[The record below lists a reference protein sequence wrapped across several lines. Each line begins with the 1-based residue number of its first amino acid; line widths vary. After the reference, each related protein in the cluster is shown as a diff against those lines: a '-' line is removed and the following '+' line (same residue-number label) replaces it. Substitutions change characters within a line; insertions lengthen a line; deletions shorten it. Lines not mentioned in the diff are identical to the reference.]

1 MRIMLLVCC
10 LLLGCTAKLQAQNY
24 FVGPTVS
31 YQYQKG
37 SLLKTG
43 IYYASDF
50 NSNHIIKLDATANF
64 TWVQHSYA
72 VIPEI
77 AATYYSEMYY
87 IGLFGR
93 AEVTPYT
100 LTAKVGLSALT
111 VLEIDFGYGF
121 SIADKTGYT
130 PINGFTT
137 SLRFNI
143 PLNSKL

>member
-1 MRIMLLVCC
+1 MRIVLIILC
-10 LLLGCTAKLQAQNY
+10 LFLGCTVKLQAQNY
-24 FVGPTVS
+24 FLGPTVS

-37 SLLKTG
+37 SILKTG
-43 IYYASDF
+43 IYYATDF
-50 NSNHIIKLDATANF
+50 SSTHIVKLDATANF
-64 TWVQHSYA
+64 TWIQNKYA

-77 AATYYSEMYY
+77 AATYYTDMYY

-93 AEVTPYT
+93 AEITPYT
-100 LTAKVGLSALT
+100 LSPKVGLSVLT

-121 SIADKTGYT
+121 SIADKTSYA

-137 SLRFNI
+137 SLRFNL